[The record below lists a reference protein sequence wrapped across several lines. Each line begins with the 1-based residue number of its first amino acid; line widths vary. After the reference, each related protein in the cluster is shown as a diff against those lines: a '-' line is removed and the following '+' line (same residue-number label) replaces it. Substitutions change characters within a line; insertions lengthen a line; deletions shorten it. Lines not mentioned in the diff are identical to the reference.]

1 MFDELDLYL
10 DATEDGGSDTYSDS
24 EPEPEPRLSREE
36 AVKALRAW
44 FEEKDASK
52 PTIFTSVTDFP
63 DITDATLVRWFDS
76 RGQSLDKTKMAL
88 TRHFQ
93 WREEVKL
100 NSITKESVSE
110 ELASDFIVFGGPDTD
125 DYPCVFAFVRNHD
138 KDTATKEGMQR
149 LIIYLLEEAL
159 RKCEEGRKAIA
170 EQGQGRGQGQGG
182 GNNNPQ
188 QEQEQEHEQEGSKRR
203 YTDQFTL
210 VFDLWGFGL
219 KNMNYD
225 AISTLVQ
232 TARYN
237 YPHVIRRV
245 LIVNAPWV
253 FGACYKI
260 IERFLPADA
269 QELIGFANNYDEIS
283 KYIALERLPEQTI
296 FAIDDEEEDNSDE
309 DGGEGGEG

>member
-10 DATEDGGSDTYSDS
+10 DATDNNGSDTYSDS
-24 EPEPEPRLSREE
+24 ESEPEPHLSREE

-52 PTIFTSVTDFP
+52 STVFTSVATFS

-88 TRHFQ
+88 TRHLQ

-100 NSITKESVSE
+100 NSITKESVLE

-159 RKCEEGRKAIA
+159 RKCEEGRKAIV
-170 EQGQGRGQGQGG
+170 EQGQGG
-182 GNNNPQ
+182 GNYNPQ
-188 QEQEQEHEQEGSKRR
+188 QEQGQEQGQEGGKRR

-260 IERFLPADA
+260 IERFLPDDA
-269 QELIGFANNYDEIS
+269 REIIGFANNYDEIS

-296 FAIDDEEEDNSDE
+296 FAIDDEGDVDE